1 MNSKYIYLHTI
12 GCQMNVYD
20 SEQIAM
26 RLATLGYEQT
36 ASMAQADVIIV
47 NTCTVRAKAEQKVF
61 SLLGRLARMKRDKR
75 GLIIGVGGC
84 VAQQEGEKI
93 LDRQPAVDLVF
104 GTQAIDR
111 LPRLI
116 QQIEARRCRI
126 VDVDMDTEQRIPE
139 SLVESRDESEVSKF
153 VTIMRGC
160 DNHCTYCVV
169 PFVRGRE
176 TSRRPESILRE
187 IHRLVKTGVREIT
200 LLGQN
205 VNSYGNHQNL
215 CTFSELL
222 SMISEVEGLLRIR
235 FTTSHPKD
243 LGSDLIAAF
252 RKLDKLCPH
261 IHLPVQSGS
270 NRVLK
275 RMNRQYTREQYLDKV
290 IKLRDT
296 CPQIAITSD
305 IIVGF
310 PGESQTDFE
319 QTLQLIKTVEF
330 DGLFAF
336 QYSDRPQAPSVK
348 LPDKL
353 PEPIIRKRLQILLKL
368 QEKFTRR
375 KNEAMVGSTPLV
387 LTDGL
392 SKKQVSDQPFENGPD
407 LQWTGR
413 TSTNKIV
420 NFYVDEPVIDCENLT
435 GKMVGVRIDKGF
447 SHSLL
452 GRVINVE
459 PSAGGLKGVK
469 NYAA

>member
-1 MNSKYIYLHTI
+1 
-12 GCQMNVYD
+12 
-20 SEQIAM
+20 
-26 RLATLGYEQT
+26 
-36 ASMAQADVIIV
+36 
-47 NTCTVRAKAEQKVF
+47 
-61 SLLGRLARMKRDKR
+61 
-75 GLIIGVGGC
+75 
-84 VAQQEGEKI
+84 
-93 LDRQPAVDLVF
+93 
-104 GTQAIDR
+104 
-111 LPRLI
+111 
-116 QQIEARRCRI
+116 
-126 VDVDMDTEQRIPE
+126 
-139 SLVESRDESEVSKF
+139 
-153 VTIMRGC
+153 
-160 DNHCTYCVV
+160 
-169 PFVRGRE
+169 
-176 TSRRPESILRE
+176 
-187 IHRLVKTGVREIT
+187 
-200 LLGQN
+200 
-205 VNSYGNHQNL
+205 
-215 CTFSELL
+215 
-222 SMISEVEGLLRIR
+222 
-235 FTTSHPKD
+235 
-243 LGSDLIAAF
+243 
-252 RKLDKLCPH
+252 
-261 IHLPVQSGS
+261 
-270 NRVLK
+270 
-275 RMNRQYTREQYLDKV
+275 MNRQYTREQYLDKV

-392 SKKQVSDQPFENGPD
+392 SKKQVSDQPVENGPD